1 MSLSSP
7 LKRLLLATL
16 FSLGLSAPP
25 GPLNAQ
31 EPASDPDKR
40 TVMMVLDGSNSMWGQ
55 IDGVAKISIAKTTMT
70 DLIRDWDFST
80 PMGLMMY
87 GHRRKDDCSDIEII
101 STPGFGDRQ
110 TFIQKVQS
118 VSPRGKT
125 PIAASLGLAAVS
137 TGAYTGKK
145 VDIVLVSDGLETC
158 QRNPCQEVQVIK
170 QLNVNFRAHVIGFDV
185 NDVEFEQLQCIA
197 TSTGG
202 QFFRANNAQELKEA
216 ITNTVAVV
224 TDDGAGNASTGQ
236 GNDSAG
242 QGNDSS
248 PIPTQEDPS
257 TLLYGKLCE
266 TCDRLKPL
274 DVNWNVLK
282 DGVQHHAGLGVIYPE
297 DKHQFASGS
306 YDVTARLFNSTA
318 VAKGKIEIGED
329 GQQIGALNLN
339 AGSIT
344 TFALVNEADKQVAQ
358 TALYKF
364 YPVVNGEVGSEIASA
379 FNNQGAPAE
388 TWLNAGKYK
397 VTVSVGGN
405 VTDSTEIELAA
416 GDQVEHTFDLRSGTV
431 APKVFL
437 NAGAQQEV
445 NFGFLTLFPEGSGS
459 KVLIGYYGNKK
470 TVKPGRYDLEVVL
483 DSRLGRVE
491 KRFPIEVKPGDQVT
505 GPFVMDAVLFTYNVA
520 RQDGGAVDAVTLL
533 SERDDKSGF
542 SKTGFAYKNP
552 KGTGIGKPGRH
563 KLQIG
568 NDATSEVFELIL
580 GEQPNIS
587 IEVQ

>member
-1 MSLSSP
+1 MDLSST
-7 LKRLLLATL
+7 LQRWIFAALISFGLTAHAGLLNAW
-16 FSLGLSAPP
+16 
-25 GPLNAQ
+25 AQ
-31 EPASDPDKR
+31 EPAIDPEKR

-55 IDGVAKISIAKTTMT
+55 INGVAKISIAKDTMS
-70 DLIRDWDFST
+70 DLIRNWDFST

-87 GHRRKDDCSDIEII
+87 GHRRKNDCSDIEII

-158 QRNPCQEVQVIK
+158 QRDPCQEVQVVK

-185 NDVEFEQLQCIA
+185 TDVEFEQLQCIA

-224 TDDGAGNASTGQ
+224 TDDGVGNASEGQ
-236 GNDSAG
+236 GT
-242 QGNDSS
+242 DSS
-248 PIPTQEDPS
+248 PVPTEEPPS

-266 TCDRLKPL
+266 TCERLEPL

-282 DGVQHHAGLGVIYPE
+282 DGVQHHAGLGVIYPR
-297 DKHQFASGS
+297 DTHQFTPGS
-306 YDVTARLFNSTA
+306 YEVTARLFSSQA
-318 VAKGKIEIGED
+318 VAKGEIEIGED

-344 TFALVNEADKQVAQ
+344 TFAVVNEEDKQAAQ

-364 YPVVNGEVGSEIASA
+364 YPVVNGEVGGEIATA
-379 FNNQGAPAE
+379 YNNQGEPAE
-388 TWLNAGKYK
+388 TWLNAGRYRI
-397 VTVSVGGN
+397 TVSVGGN

-416 GDQVEHTFDLRSGTV
+416 GEQVEHTFDLRSGTV

-437 NAGAQQEV
+437 NAGAKQEV

-459 KVLIGYYGNKK
+459 KVIIGYYGNKK
-470 TVKPGRYDLEVVL
+470 TVKPGRYDLEVVM
-483 DSRLGRVE
+483 DSTLGRVE

-505 GPFVMDAVLFTYNVA
+505 GPFVMDAVLFTYNVT
-520 RQDGGAVDAVTLL
+520 RQDGGAVKGVTLL
-533 SERDDKSGF
+533 SEREDKSGF
-542 SKTGFAYKNP
+542 VKTGFAWGNP

-568 NDATSEVFELIL
+568 NDAPLEVFELIL
-580 GEQPNIS
+580 GEKPDINV
-587 IEVQ
+587 EVQ